1 MTDSDDF
8 YRILGVSRTASQ
20 DEIQKAY
27 RKLARKYHPDVN
39 KDPSAEDTFKA
50 VSEAYDVLS
59 EPATRKR
66 YDAFGKDFRQV
77 PPDMDP
83 ETYARAKAGGGFHNG
98 GQGGFS
104 GFQSAEGVDFE
115 DLFGGMFGGGG
126 FQGGFGRQPRGP
138 LPGADQEAGVEIS
151 LDEAYHG
158 GRRSFTLDG
167 PDGPR
172 TVEVNIPVGVTN
184 GKRIRLAG
192 QGGFGSGNG
201 APRGDLYLVVH
212 LLHDKRYQVDV
223 RDVTVDLPLLPS
235 EAALGATVA
244 MDLPDGG
251 EAKLKIAAG
260 TSSGRKLRLRGRGIP
275 SPRGNPGDLYAT
287 VKIVVPKELTDE
299 QRKLYE
305 ELAAATHG
313 NPRRSG

>member
-1 MTDSDDF
+1 MSDSEDF
-8 YRILGVSRTASQ
+8 YQLLGVSRTASQ

-27 RKLARKYHPDVN
+27 RKLARKYHPDIN
-39 KDPSAEDTFKA
+39 KDPGAEEKFKA

-59 EPATRKR
+59 EPEKRKR
-66 YDAFGKDFRQV
+66 YDAFGKDFRRV

-83 ETYARAKAGGGFHNG
+83 EAYARAKSGGGF
-98 GQGGFS
+98 QG
-104 GFQSAEGVDFE
+104 GFQSAEGVNFE
-115 DLFGGMFGGGG
+115 DLFGGMFGGG
-126 FQGGFGRQPRGP
+126 FGRQPRGP
-138 LPGADQEAGVEIS
+138 IPGADQEAAVEIR
-151 LDEAYHG
+151 LDEAFHG

-167 PDGPR
+167 PEGSR
-172 TVEVNIPVGVTN
+172 TVDVNIPAGVID

-192 QGGFGSGNG
+192 QGGYGSGEG

-212 LLHDKRYQVDV
+212 LVHDKRYQIEG

-244 MDLPDGG
+244 MDLPGGG

-275 SPRGNPGDLYAT
+275 NSRGNPGDLYAA
-287 VKIVVPKELTDE
+287 VKIVVPKDLTDE

-305 ELAAATHG
+305 ELAAATDD
-313 NPRRSG
+313 NPRRPG

>member
-1 MTDSDDF
+1 MSDSEDF
-8 YRILGVSRTASQ
+8 YQLLGVSRTASQ

-39 KDPSAEDTFKA
+39 KDPGAEEKFKA

-59 EPATRKR
+59 EPDKRKR

-83 ETYARAKAGGGFHNG
+83 ETYARAKAGP
-98 GQGGFS
+98 
-104 GFQSAEGVDFE
+104 GFQSAEGVNFE
-115 DLFGGMFGGGG
+115 DLFGGMFGGG

-138 LPGADQEAGVEIS
+138 IPGADQEAGVEIS

-158 GRRSFTLDG
+158 GRRSFTLSG
-167 PDGPR
+167 PEGPR
-172 TVEVNIPVGVTN
+172 TVDVNIPAGVID

-192 QGGFGSGNG
+192 QGGYGSGEG

-212 LLHDKRYQVDV
+212 LVPDKRYQMEG

-244 MDLPDGG
+244 MDLPGGG

-275 SPRGNPGDLYAT
+275 NSRGKPGDLYAA
-287 VKIVVPKELTDE
+287 VKIVVPKDLTDE

-305 ELAAATHG
+305 ELAAATDD
-313 NPRRSG
+313 NPRRPG

>member
-1 MTDSDDF
+1 MSDNEDF
-8 YRILGVSRTASQ
+8 YQLLGVSRTASQ

-39 KDPSAEDTFKA
+39 KDPGAEEKFKA

-59 EPATRKR
+59 EPEKRKR

-83 ETYARAKAGGGFHNG
+83 ETYARAKAGS
-98 GQGGFS
+98 GGFS
-104 GFQSAEGVDFE
+104 GFQSGEGVNFE
-115 DLFGGMFGGGG
+115 DLFGGMFGGG
-126 FQGGFGRQPRGP
+126 FQGGFGRRPHGP
-138 LPGADQEAGVEIS
+138 VPGADQEAGIEIS
-151 LDEAYHG
+151 LSEAYQG

-167 PDGPR
+167 PEGSR
-172 TVEVNIPVGVTN
+172 TVDVAIPAGVSN

-192 QGGFGSGNG
+192 QGGYGSGED

-212 LLHDKRYQVDV
+212 LVHDKRYHVDG

-244 MDLPDGG
+244 MDLPGGG

-275 SPRGNPGDLYAT
+275 NPRGKPGDLYAA
-287 VKIVVPKELTDE
+287 VKIVVPQDLTDR

-305 ELAAATHG
+305 DLAAATDD
-313 NPRRSG
+313 NPRRPG

>member
-1 MTDSDDF
+1 MSDSEDF
-8 YRILGVSRTASQ
+8 YQLLGVSRTAGQ

-27 RKLARKYHPDVN
+27 RKLARKYHPDIN
-39 KDPSAEDTFKA
+39 KDPGAEEKFKA

-59 EPATRKR
+59 EPEKRKR

-83 ETYARAKAGGGFHNG
+83 ETYARAKSGG
-98 GQGGFS
+98 
-104 GFQSAEGVDFE
+104 GFQSAEGVNFE
-115 DLFGGMFGGGG
+115 DLFGGMFGGGFQGG

-138 LPGADQEAGVEIS
+138 IPGADQEAGVEIS
-151 LDEAYHG
+151 LDEAFRG

-167 PDGPR
+167 PEGSR
-172 TVEVNIPVGVTN
+172 TVDVNIPAGVIN

-192 QGGFGSGNG
+192 QGGYGSGEG

-212 LLHDKRYQVDV
+212 LLHDKRYQVEG

-244 MDLPDGG
+244 MDLPGGG

-275 SPRGNPGDLYAT
+275 NSRGNPGDLYAA
-287 VKIVVPKELTDE
+287 VKIVVPKDLTDA

-305 ELAAATHG
+305 ELAAATDE
-313 NPRRSG
+313 NPRRPG

>member
-1 MTDSDDF
+1 MSDSEDF
-8 YRILGVSRTASQ
+8 YQLLGVSRTASQ

-39 KDPSAEDTFKA
+39 KDPGAEEKFKA

-59 EPATRKR
+59 EPEKRKR

-83 ETYARAKAGGGFHNG
+83 ETYARAKAGS
-98 GQGGFS
+98 GGFS
-104 GFQSAEGVDFE
+104 GFRSAEGVDFE
-115 DLFGGMFGGGG
+115 DLFGGMFGGG
-126 FQGGFGRQPRGP
+126 FGRQRGP
-138 LPGADQEAGVEIS
+138 IPGADQEAGIEIS
-151 LDEAYHG
+151 LSEAYHG

-167 PDGPR
+167 PEGSR
-172 TVEVNIPVGVTN
+172 TVDVHIPAGVSN

-192 QGGFGSGNG
+192 QGGYGSGEG

-212 LLHDKRYQVDV
+212 LVPDKRYQVDG

-244 MDLPDGG
+244 MDLPGGG
-251 EAKLKIAAG
+251 EAKLKIAPG

-275 SPRGNPGDLYAT
+275 NTRGKPGDLYAA

-305 ELAAATHG
+305 ELAAATDH
-313 NPRRSG
+313 NPRRPG

>member
-1 MTDSDDF
+1 MSDSEDF
-8 YRILGVSRTASQ
+8 YELLGVSRTASQ
-20 DEIQKAY
+20 EEIQKAY

-39 KDPSAEDTFKA
+39 KDPGAEDKFKA

-59 EPATRKR
+59 EPEKRKR

-77 PPDMDP
+77 PPDLDP
-83 ETYARAKAGGGFHNG
+83 ETYARAKAGGGF
-98 GQGGFS
+98 S
-104 GFQSAEGVDFE
+104 GFQNAEGVDFE
-115 DLFGGMFGGGG
+115 DLFGGMFGGGFQSGFQGG
-126 FQGGFGRQPRGP
+126 FQGGFGRQRGP
-138 LPGADQEAGVEIS
+138 IPGADQEAGIEIT
-151 LDEAYHG
+151 LTEAYQG

-167 PDGPR
+167 PEGSR
-172 TVEVNIPVGVTN
+172 TVDVNIPAGVSN

-192 QGGFGSGNG
+192 QGGYGSGEG

-212 LLHDKRYQVDV
+212 LFHDKRYQVEG

-244 MDLPDGG
+244 MDLPGGG
-251 EAKLKIAAG
+251 EAKLKIAPG

-275 SPRGNPGDLYAT
+275 NTRGNPGDLYAA
-287 VKIVVPKELTDE
+287 VKIVVPKDLTAE

-305 ELAAATHG
+305 ELAAATTD
-313 NPRRSG
+313 NPRRPG

>member
-1 MTDSDDF
+1 MSDSEDF
-8 YRILGVSRTASQ
+8 YELLGVSWTASQ

-27 RKLARKYHPDVN
+27 RKLARTYHPDVN
-39 KDPSAEDTFKA
+39 KDPGAEEKFKA

-59 EPATRKR
+59 EPEKRKR

-83 ETYARAKAGGGFHNG
+83 DTYARAKASGGF
-98 GQGGFS
+98 QSS
-104 GFQSAEGVDFE
+104 GFQSAEGVNFE
-115 DLFGGMFGGGG
+115 DLFGGMFGG
-126 FQGGFGRQPRGP
+126 FPGRQRGP
-138 LPGADQEAGVEIS
+138 IPGADQEAGVEIR
-151 LDEAYHG
+151 LDEAFHG

-167 PDGPR
+167 PEGSR
-172 TVEVNIPVGVTN
+172 TVDVTIPAGVTD

-192 QGGFGSGNG
+192 QGGYGSGEG

-212 LLHDKRYQVDV
+212 LVHDKRYRVEG

-244 MDLPDGG
+244 MDLPGGG

-275 SPRGNPGDLYAT
+275 NNRGNPGDLYAA
-287 VKIVVPKELTDE
+287 VKIVVPQHLTDE

-305 ELAAATHG
+305 ELAAATDD
-313 NPRRSG
+313 NPRRPG